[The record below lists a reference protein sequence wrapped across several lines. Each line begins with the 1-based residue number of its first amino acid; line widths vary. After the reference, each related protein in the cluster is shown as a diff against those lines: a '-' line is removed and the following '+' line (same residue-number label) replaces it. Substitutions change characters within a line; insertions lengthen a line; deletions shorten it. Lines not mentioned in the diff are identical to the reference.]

1 MCLLP
6 SCECVCVTVAYPE
19 CKYEE
24 ERGTYEENLSV
35 IYQCAE
41 DFLDVWCGLFAY

>member
-1 MCLLP
+1 MNVFVSLLLTQ
-6 SCECVCVTVAYPE
+6 SVNMR
-19 CKYEE
+19 KKEE
-24 ERGTYEENLSV
+24 HMEENLSV